1 MININISSIPT
12 GISDQ
17 CFQWV
22 IRKEEYEF
30 FNEDLYIKGE
40 FRVNNIHKTQIEFE
54 GRIDFQLEL
63 ICDRCLKRFKKNFSE
78 KVLFILKKDYLG
90 DELDIINFTDYL
102 CDITDY
108 IKDIVVT
115 SLPVKTLCKEDC
127 KGICPKCGVN
137 LNDEKCKCNNI

>member
-12 GISDQ
+12 GISNQ
-17 CFQWV
+17 SFQWV

-40 FRVNNIHKTQIEFE
+40 FSVNNVHKTQIEFE
-54 GRIDFQLEL
+54 GTINFQIEL
-63 ICDRCLKRFKKNFSE
+63 VCDRCLKKFKKIFSE

-90 DELDIINFTDYL
+90 DELDIISFTDYI

-108 IKDIVVT
+108 IKDIIVT
-115 SLPVKTLCKEDC
+115 SLPTKTLCKEDC

-137 LNDEKCKCNNI
+137 LNNEKCKCNI

>member
-1 MININISSIPT
+1 MININISSIPA
-12 GISDQ
+12 GISNQ
-17 CFQWV
+17 SFQWV
-22 IRKEEYEF
+22 IKKEEYEF

-54 GRIDFQLEL
+54 GRIEFQLEL
-63 ICDRCLKRFKKNFSE
+63 VCDRCLTRFKKNFSE
-78 KVLFILKKDYLG
+78 QVLFILKKDYLG

-127 KGICPKCGVN
+127 KGICQKCGVN
-137 LNDEKCKCNNI
+137 LNKEKCKCNI